1 MDEAREIELAAAGS
15 QKSWGILVSQQRD
28 RLRRMVAFRM
38 DERLQGRIDPS
49 DVIQEALIEAWQRLP
64 EYVNEPKVP
73 LFVWL
78 RTLTLQ
84 RMGMLR
90 RTHLE
95 RSKRTVNREVDL
107 QQDDCSSAMAIAL
120 VDSAISPSSVVQR
133 QEMLG
138 HIQERLTGMDPID
151 REVLA
156 LRHFEQL
163 GNAEVASVLG
173 ISEPA
178 ASLRYS
184 RALRRLRDIISE
196 IKGLSAGFSL

>member
-1 MDEAREIELAAAGS
+1 MNETRELELAVAGS
-15 QKSWGILVSQQRD
+15 QESWNTLVSQQRD
-28 RLRRMVAFRM
+28 RLRRLVAFRM
-38 DERLQGRIDPS
+38 DDRLQGRIDPS
-49 DVIQEALIEAWQRLP
+49 DVIQEAMIEAWQRLP
-64 EYVNEPKVP
+64 EFAKEQKVP

-84 RMGMLR
+84 RLGMLR

-95 RSKRTVNREVDL
+95 RSKRTVNKEVDIH
-107 QQDDCSSAMAIAL
+107 QDDCSSAMAIAL
-120 VDSAISPSSVVQR
+120 VDSAISPSSVLQR
-133 QEMLG
+133 QEILG
-138 HIQERLTGMDPID
+138 HIQERLVGMDPVD

-163 GNAEVASVLG
+163 GNTEVASVLG
-173 ISEPA
+173 ISTSA

-196 IKGLSAGFSL
+196 IKGLSAGFSM

>member
-1 MDEAREIELAAAGS
+1 MDETHELAQAVAGS
-15 QKSWGILVSQQRD
+15 QESWNTLVSQQRD
-28 RLRRMVAFRM
+28 RLRRLVAFRM
-38 DERLQGRIDPS
+38 DDRLQGRIDPS
-49 DVIQEALIEAWQRLP
+49 DVIQEAMIEAWQRLP
-64 EYVNEPKVP
+64 EFSKEQKVP

-84 RMGMLR
+84 RLGMLR

-95 RSKRTVNREVDL
+95 RSKRTVNKEVAI

-120 VDSAISPSSVVQR
+120 IDSAISPSSVVQR
-133 QEMLG
+133 QEILS
-138 HIQERLTGMDPID
+138 HIQERLVGMDPVD

-163 GNAEVASVLG
+163 GNTEVASVLG
-173 ISEPA
+173 ISTSA

-196 IKGLSAGFSL
+196 IKGLSTGFSM

>member
-1 MDEAREIELAAAGS
+1 MDETRELEQAVAGN
-15 QKSWGILVSQQRD
+15 QESWNSLVSQQRD
-28 RLRRMVAFRM
+28 RLRRLVAFRM
-38 DERLQGRIDPS
+38 DDRLQGRIDPS
-49 DVIQEALIEAWQRLP
+49 DVIQEAMIEAWQRLP
-64 EYVNEPKVP
+64 EFAKEQQVP

-84 RMGMLR
+84 RLGMLR

-95 RSKRTVNREVDL
+95 RSKRTVNKEVDI
-107 QQDDCSSAMAIAL
+107 QQDDSSSAMAVAL
-120 VDSAISPSSVVQR
+120 IDSAISPSSVVQR
-133 QEMLG
+133 QEIYG
-138 HIQERLTGMDPID
+138 HIQERLVGMDPVD

-163 GNAEVASVLG
+163 GNTEVASVLG
-173 ISEPA
+173 ISTAA

>member
-1 MDEAREIELAAAGS
+1 MEESDKVKQAAAGDQQCWEGLIS
-15 QKSWGILVSQQRD
+15 EQRD
-28 RLRRMVAFRM
+28 RLRRLISFRM
-38 DERLQGRIDPS
+38 DDRLQGRIDPS
-49 DVIQEALIEAWQRLP
+49 DVIQEAMIEAWQRLP
-64 EYVNEPKVP
+64 DFATEQKVP

-84 RMGMLR
+84 RLGMLR

-95 RSKRTVNREVDL
+95 RTKRSVNKEL
-107 QQDDCSSAMAIAL
+107 QQHDDCSSAIAMAL
-120 VDSAISPSSVVQR
+120 VDSAISPSSVVGR
-133 QEMLG
+133 QELLT
-138 HIQERLTGMDPID
+138 HIQQRLSTMEPLD

-184 RALRRLRDIISE
+184 RAIRRLRDIISE
-196 IKGLSAGFSL
+196 IKGLSAGLSA